1 MRTTSEIAEAFDLGI
16 PAGNQVEITSVAISS
31 QDVVP
36 GSLFIAVQGEKTH
49 GADFLSAAIAAG
61 AVAVLSDRSVKADIP
76 VLMHADPR
84 SIAGH
89 VSAFVMGTMSLGLQV
104 FGVTGTNGKTST
116 VFYLHQLLLQMGVK
130 AGLSSSA
137 FTQIDIQRAE
147 SALTTPEAPRLH
159 RLLSEMANSG
169 AKAAVVEVSAQ
180 ALVRHRVDGLVF
192 DVAGFTNLTRDH
204 LDEFGSMENYL
215 SAKASLFT
223 QKFSRR
229 SVINVEDRFGEQML
243 ELARAQ
249 SPEHSVGVGHD
260 LDYSFEQTLTGIN
273 ITGKQELFLAGDLGP
288 LMAKNLALAAIM
300 LLEAGYSP
308 TAVGAAA
315 LDIETLVPGRLEL
328 VSDTEPHIYLDY
340 AHTPQAVELAA
351 QELGDKYPKL
361 VVALGASGDRD
372 PGKRV
377 EMGRAAAKFASHI
390 VVTDQHPRSEDPA
403 LIRASLIAGI
413 LEIRPE
419 DFISE
424 IDDPALAIS
433 KAVDLVGVGGA
444 ILWCGPGHLKYR
456 EVKGKKLPFD
466 AHLQARKALNLD

>member
-260 LDYSFEQTLTGIN
+260 QDYSFEQTLTGIN

-361 VVALGASGDRD
+361 VVVLGASGDRD